1 MKTCIKR
8 SIAVAGI
15 GAVAYGTAVTMAAI
29 SAWNFA
35 SVPGAAIAVFL
46 GVVALV
52 LGDAWE
58 W

>member
-15 GAVAYGTAVTMAAI
+15 GAVVYGTVIVMAAI

-35 SVPGAAIAVFL
+35 SVPGAALSGVL
-46 GVVALV
+46 GVAALV
-52 LGDAWE
+52 IGDVWE